1 MIFLAV
7 FPALDRAGWYLRT
20 QIETATDGRVF
31 TGLLPSAR
39 LAARQGRGIEFWQ
52 MPQNAH

>member
-20 QIETATDGRVF
+20 QIETATNGRVF
-31 TGLLPSAR
+31 AGLLPSAR